1 MTNFIPIFPL
11 AIAVFPGEKLNLHIF
26 EPRYIQLILSCAE
39 TKKPFGIPIVVNG
52 KISDIGT
59 LVEIIEITTNY
70 ENGEMDIKTKGLT
83 VFHVLEIIQEIPE
96 KLYSGAIVSY
106 PRNEVRPRPEMMK
119 KIIVDVALLHKLLA
133 VKKEITAEGRKLLSY
148 DFAHHIG
155 MSNEE
160 EFEFLQLLQED
171 QRLEFMKRHLK
182 KVIPVLKDMEI
193 LKQKI
198 QLNGHFRN
206 LEGFKFS

>member
-26 EPRYIQLILSCAE
+26 EPRYIQLILSCAK

-59 LVEIIEITTNY
+59 LVEIVEISANY

-106 PRNEVRPRPEMMK
+106 PRNELRPRPEMIK

-133 VKKEITAEGRKLLSY
+133 VKKEITAEGRELLSY

-155 MSNEE
+155 MSIEE

-171 QRLEFMKRHLK
+171 QRLEFVRRHLK

-206 LEGFKFS
+206 LEGFNFS

>member
-133 VKKEITAEGRKLLSY
+133 VKKEITADGRELLSY

-155 MSNEE
+155 MSIEE

-171 QRLEFMKRHLK
+171 QRLEFMRRHLR

>member
-26 EPRYIQLILSCAE
+26 EPRYIQLILSCAK

-59 LVEIIEITTNY
+59 LVEIVEITTNY

-83 VFHVLEIIQEIPE
+83 VFHILEIIQEIPE

-106 PRNEVRPRPEMMK
+106 PRNEVRPRPEIMK

-133 VKKEITAEGRKLLSY
+133 VKKEITADGRELLSY

-155 MSNEE
+155 MSIEE

-171 QRLEFMKRHLK
+171 QRLEFMRRHLR

>member
-26 EPRYIQLILSCAE
+26 EPRYIQLISACAE

-106 PRNEVRPRPEMMK
+106 PSNEVRPRPEMMK

-133 VKKEITAEGRKLLSY
+133 VKKEITADGREVLSY

-155 MSNEE
+155 MSIEE

-171 QRLEFMKRHLK
+171 QRLEFMRRHLR

>member
-26 EPRYIQLILSCAE
+26 EPRYIQLILSCAK

-59 LVEIIEITTNY
+59 LVEIVEISANY

-106 PRNEVRPRPEMMK
+106 PRNDVRARPEMMK

-133 VKKEITAEGRKLLSY
+133 VKKEITAEGRELLSY

-155 MSNEE
+155 MSIEE

-171 QRLEFMKRHLK
+171 QRLEFMRRHLK

-193 LKQKI
+193 LKKKI

>member
-11 AIAVFPGEKLNLHIF
+11 AITVFPGEKLNLHIF
-26 EPRYIQLILSCAE
+26 EPRYIQLILSCAK
-39 TKKPFGIPIVVNG
+39 TKKPFGIPVVING

-59 LVEIIEITTNY
+59 LVEIVEISANY

-106 PRNEVRPRPEMMK
+106 PKNDVRARPEMMK

-133 VKKEITAEGRKLLSY
+133 LKKEITAEGRELLSY

-155 MSNEE
+155 MSIEE

-171 QRLEFMKRHLK
+171 QRLEFMRRHLK

>member
-26 EPRYIQLILSCAE
+26 EPRYIQLILSCAK

-59 LVEIIEITTNY
+59 LVEIVEISANY
-70 ENGEMDIKTKGLT
+70 ESGEMDIKTKGLT

-106 PRNEVRPRPEMMK
+106 PRNEVRPRPEMIK

-133 VKKEITAEGRKLLSY
+133 VKKEITAEGRELLSY

-155 MSNEE
+155 MSIEE

-171 QRLEFMKRHLK
+171 QRLEFMRRHLK

>member
-26 EPRYIQLILSCAE
+26 EPRYIQLILSCAK

-59 LVEIIEITTNY
+59 LVEIVEITTNY

-133 VKKEITAEGRKLLSY
+133 VKKEITADGRELLSY

-155 MSNEE
+155 MSIEE

-171 QRLEFMKRHLK
+171 QRLEFMRRHLK

>member
-26 EPRYIQLILSCAE
+26 EPRYIQLILSCVK

-59 LVEIIEITTNY
+59 LVEIVEISANY

-83 VFHVLEIIQEIPE
+83 VFHILEIIQEIPE

-106 PRNEVRPRPEMMK
+106 PRNDVRARSEMMK
-119 KIIVDVALLHKLLA
+119 KIIVDVAMLHKLLA
-133 VKKEITAEGRKLLSY
+133 VKKEITAEGRELLSY

-155 MSNEE
+155 MSIEE

-171 QRLEFMKRHLK
+171 QRLEFMRRHLK

-193 LKQKI
+193 LKKKI

>member
-26 EPRYIQLILSCAE
+26 EPRYIQLISACAE

-133 VKKEITAEGRKLLSY
+133 VKKEITADGRELLSY

-155 MSNEE
+155 MSIEE

-171 QRLEFMKRHLK
+171 QRLEFIRRHLK

>member
-1 MTNFIPIFPL
+1 
-11 AIAVFPGEKLNLHIF
+11 
-26 EPRYIQLILSCAE
+26 
-39 TKKPFGIPIVVNG
+39 
-52 KISDIGT
+52 
-59 LVEIIEITTNY
+59 
-70 ENGEMDIKTKGLT
+70 
-83 VFHVLEIIQEIPE
+83 LEIIQEIPE

-119 KIIVDVALLHKLLA
+119 KIIVDVDLLHKLLA
-133 VKKEITAEGRKLLSY
+133 VKKDITAEGRELLSY

-155 MSNEE
+155 MSFEE

-171 QRLEFMKRHLK
+171 QRLEFMRRHLR

>member
-26 EPRYIQLILSCAE
+26 EPRYIQLILSCAK

-59 LVEIIEITTNY
+59 LVEIVEISANY

-106 PRNEVRPRPEMMK
+106 PRNELRPRPEMIK

-133 VKKEITAEGRKLLSY
+133 VKKEITAEGRELLSY

-155 MSNEE
+155 MSIEE

-171 QRLEFMKRHLK
+171 QRLEFMRRHLK

>member
-26 EPRYIQLILSCAE
+26 EPRYIQLILSCAK

-59 LVEIIEITTNY
+59 LVEIVEITTNY

-106 PRNEVRPRPEMMK
+106 PKNEVRPRPEMIK

-133 VKKEITAEGRKLLSY
+133 VKKEITAEGRELLSY

-155 MSNEE
+155 MSIEE

-171 QRLEFMKRHLK
+171 QRLEFMRRHLK

-193 LKQKI
+193 LKKKI

>member
-133 VKKEITAEGRKLLSY
+133 VKKEIIADGRELLSY

-155 MSNEE
+155 MSIEE

-171 QRLEFMKRHLK
+171 QRLEFMRRHLR

>member
-11 AIAVFPGEKLNLHIF
+11 AITVFPGEKLNLHIF
-26 EPRYIQLILSCAE
+26 EPRYIQLILSCAK

-59 LVEIIEITTNY
+59 LVEIVEISANY

-106 PRNEVRPRPEMMK
+106 PRNDVRPRPEMIK
-119 KIIVDVALLHKLLA
+119 KIIVDVDMLHKLLA
-133 VKKEITAEGRKLLSY
+133 VKKEITAEGRELLSY

-155 MSNEE
+155 MSIEE

-171 QRLEFMKRHLK
+171 QRLEFMRRHLK

-193 LKQKI
+193 LKKKI

>member
-59 LVEIIEITTNY
+59 LVEIVEITTNY

-83 VFHVLEIIQEIPE
+83 VFHILEIIQEIPE

-106 PRNEVRPRPEMMK
+106 PRNDVRPRPEMMK

-133 VKKEITAEGRKLLSY
+133 VKKEITADGRELLSY

-155 MSNEE
+155 MSIEE

-171 QRLEFMKRHLK
+171 QRLEFMRRHLR

>member
-26 EPRYIQLILSCAE
+26 EPRYIQLILSCAK

-59 LVEIIEITTNY
+59 LVEIVEISANY
-70 ENGEMDIKTKGLT
+70 ESGEMDIKTKGLT
-83 VFHVLEIIQEIPE
+83 VFHLLEIIQEIPE

-106 PRNEVRPRPEMMK
+106 PRNEVRPRPEMIK

-133 VKKEITAEGRKLLSY
+133 VKKEITAEGRELLSY

-155 MSNEE
+155 MSIEE

-171 QRLEFMKRHLK
+171 QRLEFMRRHLK

>member
-59 LVEIIEITTNY
+59 LVEIVEITTNY

-133 VKKEITAEGRKLLSY
+133 VKKEITADGRELLSY

-155 MSNEE
+155 MSIEE

-171 QRLEFMKRHLK
+171 QRLEFMRRHLR

>member
-11 AIAVFPGEKLNLHIF
+11 AITVFPGEKLNLHIF
-26 EPRYIQLILSCAE
+26 EPRYIQLILSCAK

-59 LVEIIEITTNY
+59 LVEIVEISANY

-106 PRNEVRPRPEMMK
+106 PRNDVRPRPEMIK
-119 KIIVDVALLHKLLA
+119 KIIVDVAMLHKLLA
-133 VKKEITAEGRKLLSY
+133 VKKEINAEGRELLSY

-155 MSNEE
+155 MSIEE

-171 QRLEFMKRHLK
+171 QRLEFMRRHLK

-193 LKQKI
+193 LKKKI

>member
-26 EPRYIQLILSCAE
+26 EPRYIQLILSCAK

-59 LVEIIEITTNY
+59 LVEIVEISANY

-106 PRNEVRPRPEMMK
+106 PRNELRPRPEMIK

-133 VKKEITAEGRKLLSY
+133 VKKEITAEGRGLLSY

-155 MSNEE
+155 MSIEE

-171 QRLEFMKRHLK
+171 QRLEFMRRHLK

>member
-26 EPRYIQLILSCAE
+26 EPRYIQLILSCAK

-59 LVEIIEITTNY
+59 LVEIEEISTNY

-106 PRNEVRPRPEMMK
+106 PRNDVRPRQEMIK
-119 KIIVDVALLHKLLA
+119 KIIVDVAMLHKLLA

-155 MSNEE
+155 MSIEE

-171 QRLEFMKRHLK
+171 QRLEFMRRHLK

>member
-26 EPRYIQLILSCAE
+26 EPRYIQLILSCAK

-59 LVEIIEITTNY
+59 LVEIVEISANY
-70 ENGEMDIKTKGLT
+70 ESGEMDIKTKGLT

-106 PRNEVRPRPEMMK
+106 PRNEVRPRPEMIK
-119 KIIVDVALLHKLLA
+119 KIIVDVSLLHKLLA

-155 MSNEE
+155 MSIEE

-171 QRLEFMKRHLK
+171 QRLEFMRRHLK

>member
-11 AIAVFPGEKLNLHIF
+11 AIAVFPGEKLNLHVF
-26 EPRYIQLILSCAE
+26 EPRYIQLILSCVK

-59 LVEIIEITTNY
+59 LVEIVEISANY

-106 PRNEVRPRPEMMK
+106 PRNEAMPRPEMMK

-133 VKKEITAEGRKLLSY
+133 VKKEITAEGRELLSY

-155 MSNEE
+155 MSIEE

-171 QRLEFMKRHLK
+171 QRLEFMRRHLK

-193 LKQKI
+193 LKKKI

>member
-11 AIAVFPGEKLNLHIF
+11 AITVFPGEKLNLHIF
-26 EPRYIQLILSCAE
+26 EPRYIQLILSCVK

-59 LVEIIEITTNY
+59 LVEIVEISANY

-106 PRNEVRPRPEMMK
+106 PRNDVRPRPEMMK
-119 KIIVDVALLHKLLA
+119 KIIVDVAMLHKLLA
-133 VKKEITAEGRKLLSY
+133 VKKEITAEGRELLSY

-155 MSNEE
+155 MSIEE

-171 QRLEFMKRHLK
+171 QRLEFVRRHLK

>member
-26 EPRYIQLILSCAE
+26 EPRYIQLILSCVK

-59 LVEIIEITTNY
+59 LVEIVEISANY

-83 VFHVLEIIQEIPE
+83 VFHILEIIQEIPE

-106 PRNEVRPRPEMMK
+106 PKNDVRARSEMMK
-119 KIIVDVALLHKLLA
+119 KIIVDVAMLHKLLA
-133 VKKEITAEGRKLLSY
+133 VKKEITAEGRELLSY

-155 MSNEE
+155 MSIEE

-171 QRLEFMKRHLK
+171 QRLEFMRRHLK

-193 LKQKI
+193 LKKKI

>member
-26 EPRYIQLILSCAE
+26 EPRYIQLILSCVK

-59 LVEIIEITTNY
+59 LVEIVEISANY

-83 VFHVLEIIQEIPE
+83 VFHILEIIQEIPE

-106 PRNEVRPRPEMMK
+106 PKNDVRARSEMMK
-119 KIIVDVALLHKLLA
+119 KIIVDVAMLHKLLA
-133 VKKEITAEGRKLLSY
+133 IKKEITAEGRELLSY

-155 MSNEE
+155 MSIEE

-171 QRLEFMKRHLK
+171 QRLEFMRRHLK

-193 LKQKI
+193 LKKKI

>member
-26 EPRYIQLILSCAE
+26 EPRYIQLILSCAK

-59 LVEIIEITTNY
+59 LVEIVEITTNY

-133 VKKEITAEGRKLLSY
+133 VKKEITADGRELLSY

-155 MSNEE
+155 MSIEE
-160 EFEFLQLLQED
+160 EFEFLHLLQED
-171 QRLEFMKRHLK
+171 QRLEFMRRHLK